1 MKTYKSRNN
10 RKKRVLKGGAFSMN
24 ALGGVFTR
32 KKSKLP
38 STKETLELLVDA
50 LGGIE
55 KVKARAEATRKDRKA
70 AEPAKESAKELAV
83 EPPKEQVKEQVMPGA
98 DNDPRVQESRVPMP
112 VGAAGSMPPLP
123 MQPIPPMPPMPPGG
137 GGSIARKTRRKLR
150 RRR

>member
-24 ALGGVFTR
+24 ALGGVFSR

-55 KVKARAEATRKDRKA
+55 KVKARAEATRKDRKS
-70 AEPAKESAKELAV
+70 AEPAKEPAV
-83 EPPKEQVKEQVMPGA
+83 EPPKEQVKEQLMPGA
-98 DNDPRVQESRVPMP
+98 DNDPRVQEAREPMP
-112 VGAAGSMPPLP
+112 VAAAGP
-123 MQPIPPMPPMPPGG
+123 MPPMPPMQPMPPGG

-150 RRR
+150 RRRR

>member
-10 RKKRVLKGGAFSMN
+10 KKRVLKGGAFGMK

-38 STKETLELLVDA
+38 STKVTLQLLVDA

-55 KVKARAEATRKDRKA
+55 KVKARAEATIKDRKA
-70 AEPAKESAKELAV
+70 VEPAKDAAKEPAA
-83 EPPKEQVKEQVMPGA
+83 EPPKEQVKESAMELPKEPLMLGA
-98 DNDPRVQESRVPMP
+98 DNPPRDLEPMP
-112 VGAAGSMPPLP
+112 VGAAGPL
-123 MQPIPPMPPMPPGG
+123 PMPPMPPSL
-137 GGSIARKTRRKLR
+137 GGSMARKTQRKLR

>member
-10 RKKRVLKGGAFSMN
+10 KKRVLKGGAFGMK

-38 STKETLELLVDA
+38 STKVTLQLLVDA

-55 KVKARAEATRKDRKA
+55 KVKARAEATRKDRKS
-70 AEPAKESAKELAV
+70 AEPVKESAV
-83 EPPKEQVKEQVMPGA
+83 EPPKEQVKEQLMPGA
-98 DNDPRVQESRVPMP
+98 DNDPRVQEAREPMP
-112 VGAAGSMPPLP
+112 VGAAGP
-123 MQPIPPMPPMPPGG
+123 MPPMPPMQPMPPGG

-150 RRR
+150 RRRR

>member
-24 ALGGVFTR
+24 ALSGVFTR

-55 KVKARAEATRKDRKA
+55 KVKARAEATRKDRKS
-70 AEPAKESAKELAV
+70 AEPAKEPVKEPAV

-98 DNDPRVQESRVPMP
+98 DNDPRVQEPRGPMH
-112 VGAAGSMPPLP
+112 VGAAGP
-123 MQPIPPMPPMPPGG
+123 MPPMPPMPLMQPMPPGG

-150 RRR
+150 RRRR

>member
-24 ALGGVFTR
+24 ALGGVFSR

-55 KVKARAEATRKDRKA
+55 KVKARAEATRKDRKS
-70 AEPAKESAKELAV
+70 AEPAKEPVKEPAV
-83 EPPKEQVKEQVMPGA
+83 EPPKEQVKEQLMPGA
-98 DNDPRVQESRVPMP
+98 DNDPRVQEPREPMA
-112 VGAAGSMPPLP
+112 VGAAGP
-123 MQPIPPMPPMPPGG
+123 MPPMPPMPPPPGG

-150 RRR
+150 RRRR

>member
-24 ALGGVFTR
+24 ALGGVFSR

-55 KVKARAEATRKDRKA
+55 KVKARAEATRKDRKS
-70 AEPAKESAKELAV
+70 AEPAKEPAV
-83 EPPKEQVKEQVMPGA
+83 EPPKEQVKEQLMPGA
-98 DNDPRVQESRVPMP
+98 DNDPRVQEAREPMP
-112 VGAAGSMPPLP
+112 VGAAG
-123 MQPIPPMPPMPPGG
+123 PMPVSAAGPMPPGV

-150 RRR
+150 RRRR

>member
-38 STKETLELLVDA
+38 STKETIELLVDA

-83 EPPKEQVKEQVMPGA
+83 EPPKEQDKEPVMPGA
-98 DNDPRVQESRVPMP
+98 DNIPRDLEPREPMP
-112 VGAAGSMPPLP
+112 VGAAGPMLPPSMPP
-123 MQPIPPMPPMPPGG
+123 PPGMG
-137 GGSIARKTRRKLR
+137 VGGSMARKTRRKLR

>member
-38 STKETLELLVDA
+38 STKETLQLLVDA

-55 KVKARAEATRKDRKA
+55 KVKARAEATRKDRKS
-70 AEPAKESAKELAV
+70 AEPAKEPAV
-83 EPPKEQVKEQVMPGA
+83 EPPKEQVKEQLMPGA
-98 DNDPRVQESRVPMP
+98 DNDPRVQEAREPMP
-112 VGAAGSMPPLP
+112 VGAAG
-123 MQPIPPMPPMPPGG
+123 PMPVSAAGPMPVSAAGPMPPGV

-150 RRR
+150 RRRR

>member
-55 KVKARAEATRKDRKA
+55 KVKARAEATRKDRKS
-70 AEPAKESAKELAV
+70 AEPAKEPVKEPVKEPAV
-83 EPPKEQVKEQVMPGA
+83 EPPKEQVMPGA
-98 DNDPRVQESRVPMP
+98 DNDPRVQEPREPMS
-112 VGAAGSMPPLP
+112 VGAAGLMPP
-123 MQPIPPMPPMPPGG
+123 PPMPPPSMPPPPGV

-150 RRR
+150 RRRR